1 MFSYFCLLKL
11 LFLFHNTNEVK
22 NVNVDYKLI
31 GNRIKTKRKQ
41 QNKTQEQLAEELS
54 VTVGY
59 ISQLERGITKPN
71 LEFLAKLSC
80 SLNCDIAF
88 FISDTVVSKYG
99 YLKEEFTQN
108 FSELKDNEKQLVL
121 DLIQSIIK
129 NRK

>member
-1 MFSYFCLLKL
+1 M
-11 LFLFHNTNEVK
+11 
-22 NVNVDYKLI
+22 NVDYKLI

-41 QNKTQEQLAEELS
+41 QNKTQEQLSEELS

-59 ISQLERGITKPN
+59 ISQLERWITKPN